1 MKQPTKSKKTIK
13 TFLVVL
19 RVDCYTRHAA
29 KVKAVSARD
38 AVQKVRKH
46 FRTFGHVD
54 LTHVELA

>member
-1 MKQPTKSKKTIK
+1 MNTQSKKETK
-13 TFLVVL
+13 KFYVVL
-19 RVDCYTRHAA
+19 RVDCYTAHHAD
-29 KVKAVSARD
+29 VYAVSAKQ